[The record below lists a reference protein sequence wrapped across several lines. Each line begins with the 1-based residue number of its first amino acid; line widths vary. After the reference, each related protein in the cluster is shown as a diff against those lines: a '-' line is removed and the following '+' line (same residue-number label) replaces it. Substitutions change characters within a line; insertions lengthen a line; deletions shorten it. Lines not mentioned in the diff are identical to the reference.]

1 MIHHLLSSSPK
12 LPQAPLISELLTGL
26 GGPAMTAMWWPCP
39 TPMSCRDFHI
49 SNTMFGVDSRGNAPR
64 CAGLG
69 EKIDVLMNNAGVMA
83 IPQRQETK
91 DEMV

>member
-1 MIHHLLSSSPK
+1 
-12 LPQAPLISELLTGL
+12 
-26 GGPAMTAMWWPCP
+26 
-39 TPMSCRDFHI
+39 
-49 SNTMFGVDSRGNAPR
+49 MFGVDSRGNAPR

-91 DEMV
+91 DEMVWWREGVLRDGKQHPNMPHA